1 MGDAFDDLNDN
12 PVIALMGY
20 IPYVTAFF
28 IGTSMMEK
36 GSVAEW
42 FMARGIPTLFIPIIV
57 LAGCVILMHIPC
69 IALPVAST
77 HGILI
82 GSALADLIGHMAMPV
97 TRTPNDLFLAFN
109 GTLIMMFLFTAGC
122 SIPYLHLRDYDEYK
136 PGKIALFISA
146 VLDGFRNWTFIYL
159 FETVMMRNQEEA
171 GALLYNPPVWLRTAI
186 QIGAV
191 VIGFAAVY
199 LEHDQKIR
207 EQKIREQKEESTRTV
222 AAAAP
227 DLGEESTADRYI
239 REYRE
244 RNRDQRF

>member
-1 MGDAFDDLNDN
+1 
-12 PVIALMGY
+12 MGY
-20 IPYVTAFF
+20 IPYLTVLI

-42 FMARGIPTLFIPIIV
+42 FMARDIPTLFIPIIV
-57 LAGCVILMHIPC
+57 FVCGVVLMHIPC
-69 IALPVAST
+69 IALPVASM
-77 HGILI
+77 HGIFL
-82 GSALADLIGHMAMPV
+82 GSALAELIGHMAMPV

-109 GTLIMMFLFTAGC
+109 GTLIMMLLFTAGC
-122 SIPYLHLRDYDEYK
+122 SIPYLNLRDYDEYK

-146 VLDGFRNWTFIYL
+146 ALDGFRNWTFIYL
-159 FETVMMRNQEEA
+159 FEHVMMGSQEEA
-171 GALLYNPPVWLRTAI
+171 GALLYNPSVWLRTAM

-207 EQKIREQKEESTRTV
+207 EQKEESTRT
-222 AAAAP
+222 AATVAP
-227 DLGEESTADRYI
+227 DFREESTADRYI